1 MSRFGYRGSRF
12 NPDEA
17 RRSEA
22 RRDETRRGLEYETLD
37 GPPMALR
44 RVPLS
49 RHDDRGAS
57 STTKREEG
65 GRERERSETFLRR
78 KKIQHLFLFTLY
90 ARRDEID
97 SENNRK

>member
-22 RRDETRRGLEYETLD
+22 RQGETRRGLEYETLD

-65 GRERERSETFLRR
+65 GREREREAKRSFVVKKFNIYFCLRCMHGEM
-78 KKIQHLFLFTLY
+78 K
-90 ARRDEID
+90 
-97 SENNRK
+97 

>member
-1 MSRFGYRGSRF
+1 MECKLESGEREKERVAVVSRFGYRGSRF
-12 NPDEA
+12 NPDET
-17 RRSEA
+17 RREEA
-22 RRDETRRGLEYETLD
+22 RRGEARRGLEYETLD

-65 GRERERSETFLRR
+65 ERGGGERE
-78 KKIQHLFLFTLY
+78 
-90 ARRDEID
+90 
-97 SENNRK
+97 N